1 MAGISAYL
9 EKAMLDFSLN
19 VAAVSR
25 PVAWA
30 MGLSL
35 GVPSSISGSE
45 IATGSG
51 MTRQTLLMAAAASP
65 AGSASNTNALTFGPI
80 ASPATISGLQVWD
93 TAAAAGG
100 NMLWYG
106 TLTTARALNAGDSL
120 VFSPGSLIITLA

>member
-1 MAGISAYL
+1 MAGIAAYL
-9 EKAMLDFSLN
+9 EKALLDFSLN
-19 VAAVSR
+19 NAAVTR
-25 PVAWA
+25 PTTWSV
-30 MGLSL
+30 GLSL
-35 GVPSSISGSE
+35 GVPSSVSGSE

-65 AGSASNTNALTFGPI
+65 AGSASNTGAMTFGPI
-80 ASPATISGLQVWD
+80 LSAATISGLQIWD

-120 VFSPGSLIITLA
+120 VFAAGALIITLA